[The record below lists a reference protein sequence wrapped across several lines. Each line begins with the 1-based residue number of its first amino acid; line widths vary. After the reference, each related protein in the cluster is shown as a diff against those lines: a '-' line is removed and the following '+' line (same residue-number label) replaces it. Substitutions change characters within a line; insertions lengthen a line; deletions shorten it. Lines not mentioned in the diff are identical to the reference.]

1 MTNLNTNSS
10 QNVRWHRDS
19 TGTYETRNGRKGT
32 FDVKICSH
40 SVTLTRVFCRI
51 MARETKVEYELKFD
65 NRGSAFVMRVGHE
78 HLADEKAF
86 TEIAP
91 PGFSFSTVSKSF
103 SLFCECLMEDVQSA
117 DVVAIVTELGWM
129 TLNGVPVFADADGII
144 RSVAPDP
151 KCEWLD
157 ANGTPQPLSL
167 KDINAVCSEV
177 PILTDNNKGV
187 ADVEVDVSL
196 QLKKYRLRRHSS
208 DQEIKDAV
216 AVFLSLL
223 MAGDR
228 NVTYP
233 AFFAAISA
241 VIEDP
246 NFVIFLHGP
255 TGNLKTGVGKLLLS
269 LFMTDPKDSDCAS
282 FNSTSMGMQARFACT
297 GNVGVLVD
305 DFVQRPNSRG
315 GGEEAKRADD
325 LIRSL
330 GNGASRDR
338 CYGDGTLRPNDQPR
352 GLAIITGEQ
361 MPDGLDSMRYRT
373 VSLAIDKSTFE
384 DATSQPRPNYFD
396 YFQRNAKDGTFSL
409 MTHAFIQWLA
419 PRLSTCRE
427 ELKFQQLDDA
437 STPVHKRI
445 VDATNKILAAAKVFL
460 QFAEQSGSCSAE
472 EADSHFERCAETLH
486 YHIRRTYVESI
497 DDSPATAFGVHI
509 TSAMLA
515 KKAHVEVDDL
525 IEYVESS
532 PEIPLENLGY
542 TAVRSKVD
550 ERSEEAPDGTDY
562 SEHRYTTSYSA
573 NGTKIGVFRTGTN
586 AIDLIPDFALE
597 VANSAAAGGNSSPMP
612 TKKLFGRILRDNNW
626 LANKGTDRNTTKVN
640 FGKVAMDVW
649 RVHANRLFEVII
661 DWSVFD
667 IATYQEM
674 SAIEQRLECEKRREE
689 YSRSLRDRIHTTQ
702 WEMTLN
708 SSLTTEDRQRMLV
721 PDPPLGDLPNDVPRT
736 KVIPPEVPPLPGY
749 GDMPGD
755 GLLA

>member
-1 MTNLNTNSS
+1 MKNPNTNRS

-19 TGTYETRNGRKGT
+19 TGTYETRTGRNGT
-32 FDVKICSH
+32 YDVKLCSH
-40 SVTLTRVFCRI
+40 GVSLTRVFCRI
-51 MARETKVEYELKFD
+51 MPRETKVEYELKFD
-65 NRGSAFVMRVGHE
+65 SPGRSFVMRIGHE
-78 HLADEKAF
+78 HLADEKAL
-86 TEIAP
+86 TLIAP
-91 PGFSFSTVSKSF
+91 PGFSFSTVPKSF
-103 SLFCECLMEDVQSA
+103 QLFRECLMEDVQTA
-117 DVVAIVTELGWM
+117 DQIAIVTELGWM
-129 TLNGVPVFADADGII
+129 MVNGDPVFADADGIV
-144 RSVAPDP
+144 RSVSADP

-157 ANGTPQPLSL
+157 VNGTPQPLSL

-177 PILTDNNKGV
+177 PILAGNNRGI

-196 QLKKYRLRRHSS
+196 QLKKYRLRRNSS
-208 DQEIKDAV
+208 DQEIKDAI
-216 AVFLSLL
+216 AVFLAFLL
-223 MAGDR
+223 AGDR

-246 NFVIFLHGP
+246 NFVVFLHGP
-255 TGNLKTGVGKLLLS
+255 TGNLKTAFGKLLLS

-325 LIRSL
+325 LIRTL

-373 VSLAIDKSTFE
+373 VSLGVDNSTFA
-384 DATSQPRPNYFD
+384 DATKTARPNYFD
-396 YFQRNAKDGTFSL
+396 YFQRKAKDGTFSL
-409 MTHAFIQWLA
+409 MTHAFVQWLA
-419 PRLSTCRE
+419 PRLATCRE

-460 QFAEQSGSCSAE
+460 QFAEQTGSCSPE
-472 EADSHFERCAETLH
+472 EADSHFKRCAETLQQ
-486 YHIRRTYVESI
+486 HIRRTYIESI

-525 IEYVESS
+525 NEYLESS
-532 PEIPLENLGY
+532 PEIPIENLGY

-550 ERSEEAPDGTDY
+550 EISEEDPDGKDY

-573 NGTKIGVFRTGTN
+573 NGTKIGVFRTGKN
-586 AIDLIPDFALE
+586 VIDLIPDFALE

-612 TKKLFGRILRDNNW
+612 SKKLFGRILRDSNW
-626 LANKGTDRNTTKVN
+626 LASKSPDRNTQKVK

-649 RVHANRLFEVII
+649 RVHADRLFEVVI
-661 DWSVFD
+661 DWCAFD
-667 IATYQEM
+667 ITTYQNL

-689 YSRSLRDRIHTTQ
+689 YSRSLRDRIHTEQ
-702 WEMTLN
+702 WETMLN
-708 SSLTTEDRQRMLV
+708 SSLTTEDRQKMLV
-721 PDPPLGDLPNDVPRT
+721 PDPPLGDLPNDFPRT
-736 KVIPPEVPPLPGY
+736 NVVPPEVPPLPGY